1 MKIKSIF
8 LFIWGF
14 LTAGSVFAQG
24 LENNAGFVNLYDDN
38 NGTAYI
44 SQGTDSCGNSAIP
57 ATAYVFP
64 QFGGALFGGTQFGG
78 SNMEGARCTGARL
91 NTLSRTAFVLDSLM
105 NADWRPAGGNSFWDP
120 LKSGTIVFLS
130 DFDFGQIEVVGG
142 DTVCAVN
149 HTPLKFKPNY
159 GEISGNGFDVKNV
172 CYTEIIDYSVDRVL
186 DTIGFFKELDSVN
199 VHNLVLKNFRF
210 TIKGPDAASSVTP
223 KASYFGPVGGLAGVM
238 TRSLLYDDTLDNVRI
253 SAPMAGGL
261 VGYLENSTFL
271 RIFSNDDLIIY
282 NEVDLGDADDYAGGN
297 LTGWGSGYRAYLGGL
312 VAYAVNLNLQDIN
325 VISRVQNL
333 SADTSTVV
341 GGLVGMYVLSR
352 RKNNIPEIDS
362 MKIENVTMLKKPLKD
377 RVYTKIF
384 SGKTMGGLIGEVAPY
399 MNQADE
405 IMDLSVNNVAF
416 YGSINRSQGSVVHL
430 GGLIGRSALD
440 GGAKFKI
447 SNVDVTPNIK
457 DSLTKADF
465 YEYYS
470 GGLIGEQ
477 TCVSTK
483 NEVTSESFVS
493 ISNSQT
499 SGPLVLV
506 KKPDVENISANVFM
520 GGFAGSACLARH
532 ADALVDNISSME
544 IKVAISGLQGHTAGG
559 SEVAAIDSL
568 MVGGFVG
575 KAVTRP
581 NTIGSYT
588 DGDSVLTVRNAL
600 FNGRVSVTDSLNIV
614 RMGGIFGSF
623 ADNAGVLY
631 VAFENVQLD
640 NPSLLALNA
649 GVDPTFPVEGSAV
662 VGGLCGYCVM
672 PNKVDH
678 VAIIGDFNVDGDFSQ
693 ADSLYVGGVFG
704 RLLSSKGF
712 AMENVYHIGTI
723 HPIPGRNL
731 TNDVHEGYLVGLL
744 TLNGTKV
751 FRKIISTYH
760 NGEDAL
766 DAFGKFEGGNAKYL
780 SSAQGDDWSLIENE
794 CSGKTK
800 LNGNATCW
808 DVRYNVRN
816 GESEAVNENFNGTKI
831 VASMKMDEFAD
842 FLNEPFAENGVEYWA
857 RKDGLNDDF
866 PYLLAKPIVTI
877 LPSSSS
883 IAVSSSSSVPE
894 SSCSFWFPT
903 FSSSSFWFPT
913 FSSSSFQFPTFSS
926 SSITWPWL
934 LSSSSIELPPLVSSS
949 SLFFPPSSSEF
960 VPVVSSSSE
969 LPLPVSSSSFE
980 RPVSSSALVIIRV
993 PALKI
998 ESHKIE
1004 WAGSMARLKFNASV
1018 DSLAGKV
1025 ALSVRVL
1032 SGVSTL
1038 VDTLLLDSVPGSVR
1052 GASVTFGVNLGD
1064 SVVYEIALRGDLD
1077 SAFVYGGS
1085 WNETR
1090 VQRSHW
1096 QMVSLADVDLRKL
1109 HLDEYHVLY
1118 SWDEALEMGDYLQYR
1133 AYSRS
1138 DEVSGMTGY
1147 WYGSYDGV
1155 PLKRKVAKYVDNA
1168 EIVWNVDS
1176 INSGWNMVANP
1187 YSWNVDLSAI
1197 ENSGIEM
1204 WSWNVESGEY
1214 EIPTELQPYEAIW
1227 VQVHGSQTIQFPATP
1242 KFEKGTTKSL
1252 AKVSALKKSSDGWTI
1267 RAILTDDYGK
1277 KDSWNLFGTN
1287 SEVSKSDEPPSGMG
1301 DHVSLSIV
1309 EEGRALARSFRPA
1322 AEEMEW
1328 TLQLS
1333 ASSERTAY
1341 LKLEGLAEAK
1351 STGNKVFVTVDGKTV
1366 EAKEGKTIPV
1376 KVGPLKKTAVVRV
1389 APQAKPEVEYAF
1401 KDVRFYRSGSA
1412 VNVQFVATNGL
1423 AGRNAKVELLDISG
1437 KVIASLSAVSVD
1449 GKNSVKF
1456 PAPEG
1461 GLYILRIRSGS
1472 QNYAQKVVLR

>member
-120 LKSGTIVFLS
+120 FTSGTIVFLS
-130 DFDFGQIEVVGG
+130 DFDFGQIEVIGK

-149 HTPLKFKPNY
+149 HTPLKFKPDY
-159 GEISGNGFDVKNV
+159 GEISGNGFDIKNV

-199 VHNLVLKNFRF
+199 VHNLVLKDFRF

-238 TRSLLYDDTLDNVRI
+238 KRSLLYDDTLDNVRI

-271 RIFSNDDLIIY
+271 RIFSNDDLIVY

-297 LTGWGSGYRAYLGGL
+297 LAGWGSSYRAYIGGL

-325 VISRVQNL
+325 VMAKVQNL
-333 SADTSTVV
+333 SADTSIVA

-352 RKNNIPEIDS
+352 QRNNVPEVGY
-362 MKIENVTMLKKPLKD
+362 MKIENVTMLKKADKG
-377 RVYTKIF
+377 VYTKLF
-384 SGKTMGGLIGEVAPY
+384 GGKTMGGLLGEVAPY
-399 MNQADE
+399 KNQANE
-405 IMDLSVNNVAF
+405 IMDLFVNNVAF
-416 YGSINRSQGSVVHL
+416 YGSINKSQGSVVHL

-440 GGAKFKI
+440 GGAKLKI
-447 SNVDVTPNIK
+447 NNVEMTPNIK
-457 DSLTKADF
+457 DTLRNADL

-493 ISNSQT
+493 ISNSET

-520 GGFAGSACLARH
+520 GGLAGSACLARN
-532 ADALVDNISSME
+532 ADALVENSSSME

-559 SEVAAIDSL
+559 SEVSAIDSL

-581 NTIGSYT
+581 NTSGTYT

-600 FNGRVSVTDSLNIV
+600 FKGRISVTDSLNIV

-631 VAFENVQLD
+631 VAFENVQLEK
-640 NPSLLALNA
+640 PSLLTLNA
-649 GVDPTFPVEGSAV
+649 GVDPTFPVEGSAA

-678 VAIIGDFNVDGDFSQ
+678 VAIIGDFEVQGDFSQ

-704 RLLSSKGF
+704 RLLSSKDF
-712 AMENVYHIGTI
+712 AMENVYHIGTF
-723 HPIPGRNL
+723 HPIPGRASSDNIR
-731 TNDVHEGYLVGLL
+731 EGYLVGLL
-744 TLNGTKV
+744 TLHGTKV
-751 FRKIISTYH
+751 LRKIVSTYH

-780 SSAQGDDWSLIENE
+780 SSAQGDDWRLIENE

-816 GESEAVNENFNGTKI
+816 GASEEISENFNGTK
-831 VASMKMDEFAD
+831 VAASMKMDDFAD

-857 RKDGLNDDF
+857 RKDGMNDDF
-866 PYLLAKPIVTI
+866 PYLLAKPIVTNP
-877 LPSSSS
+877 PSSSS

-894 SSCSFWFPT
+894 SS
-903 FSSSSFWFPT
+903 SSFWFPT
-913 FSSSSFQFPTFSS
+913 FSSSSFQLPTFSS
-926 SSITWPWL
+926 SSIAWPWL
-934 LSSSSIELPPLVSSS
+934 FSSSSIELPLSASSS
-949 SLFFPPSSSEF
+949 SFFFPSSSSEF
-960 VPVVSSSSE
+960 VPVISSSSE

-980 RPVSSSALVIIRV
+980 LPVSSSALVIIRV

-1025 ALSVRVL
+1025 ALSVRVR
-1032 SGVSTL
+1032 SGYTTL
-1038 VDTLLLDSVPGSVR
+1038 VDTVLVDSVPGSVR
-1052 GASVTFGVNLGD
+1052 GASVTFGVNPGD
-1064 SVVYEIALRGDLD
+1064 SLVYEIALRGDLD
-1077 SAFVYGGS
+1077 SALVNGSS

-1090 VQRSHW
+1090 VRTSRW
-1096 QMVSLADVDLRKL
+1096 QMVSLADVDVRKL
-1109 HLDEYHVLY
+1109 HLDDYHVLY
-1118 SWDEALEMGDYLQYR
+1118 SWDESLTLGDYMQYR

-1138 DEVSGMTGY
+1138 DKVSGMDGY

-1155 PLKRKVAKYVDNA
+1155 PLKRKAAKYIDNA

-1176 INSGWNMVANP
+1176 VNSGWNMVANP
-1187 YSWNVDLSAI
+1187 YSWTVDLSAI
-1197 ENSGIEM
+1197 AGSDIDV
-1204 WSWNVESGEY
+1204 WSWNDESGEY
-1214 EIPTELQPYEAIW
+1214 EIPTVLQPYEAVW
-1227 VQVHGSQTIQFPATP
+1227 LHTHGPQTIQFPAKL
-1242 KFEKGTTKSL
+1242 KFVNSKAKSL
-1252 AKVSALKKSSDGWTI
+1252 AKVSALKKASDGWTI
-1267 RAILTDDYGK
+1267 RAILSDGNGK
-1277 KDSWNLFGTN
+1277 KDSWNLFGTS

-1301 DHVSLSIV
+1301 DYVSLSIV
-1309 EEGRALARSFRPA
+1309 DGDRALARSFRPA

-1351 STGNKVFVTVDGKTV
+1351 ATGNKVFVTVDGKTV
-1366 EAKEGKTIPV
+1366 EAKEGKTIAV
-1376 KVGPLKKTAVVRV
+1376 KVGSLKKTAVVRV
-1389 APQAKPEVEYAF
+1389 APHAKPEVEYAL
-1401 KDVRFYRSGSA
+1401 KDVRVIRSGNA
-1412 VNVQFVATNGL
+1412 FDIQFVATNGL
-1423 AGRNAKVELLDISG
+1423 AGKNAKVELLDVSG
-1437 KVIASLSAVSVD
+1437 RVMASLSATSTA
-1449 GKNSVKF
+1449 GLNSVRF

-1472 QNYAQKVVLR
+1472 QIFAKKVVLQ

>member
-1 MKIKSIF
+1 MKIKTIF

-14 LTAGSVFAQG
+14 LTSGSVFAQG
-24 LENNAGFVNLYDDN
+24 LENNAGFVSLYDDN

-44 SQGTDSCGNSAIP
+44 SQGTDSCGPSALP
-57 ATAYVFP
+57 ATASFNFP
-64 QFGGALFGGTQFGG
+64 QFGGALFGG
-78 SNMEGARCTGARL
+78 NMDGARCTGARL
-91 NTLSRTAFVLDSLM
+91 KTLSRTAFVLDSLM

-199 VHNLVLKNFRF
+199 VHNLVLKDFRF

-271 RIFSNDDLIIY
+271 RIFSDDDLNIY

-297 LTGWGSGYRAYLGGL
+297 LAGWGSSYRAYIGGL
-312 VAYAVNLNLQDIN
+312 VAYAVNLNLQEIN
-325 VISRVQNL
+325 VMAKVQNL
-333 SADTSTVV
+333 SADTSTVA

-352 RKNNIPEIDS
+352 QRNNVPEVGY
-362 MKIENVTMLKKPLKD
+362 MKIENVTMLKKTGKSG
-377 RVYTKIF
+377 VYTKLF
-384 SGKTMGGLIGEVAPY
+384 GGKTMGGLIGEVAPY
-399 MNQADE
+399 KNQANE

-416 YGSINRSQGSVVHL
+416 YGSINKSQGSVVHL

-440 GGAKFKI
+440 GGAKIKI
-447 SNVDVTPNIK
+447 NNAEVTPNIK
-457 DSLTKADF
+457 DTLRKADF

-493 ISNSQT
+493 ISNSET

-520 GGFAGSACLARH
+520 GGLAGSACLARN
-532 ADALVDNISSME
+532 ADALVDNLSSME

-581 NTIGSYT
+581 NTRGTYT

-600 FNGRVSVTDSLNIV
+600 FKGRISVTDSLNIV

-631 VAFENVQLD
+631 VAFENVQLEK
-640 NPSLLALNA
+640 PSLLALNA
-649 GVDPTFPVEGSAV
+649 EVDPTFPVEGSAA

-678 VAIIGDFNVDGDFSQ
+678 VAIIGDFNVEGDFSL

-704 RLLSSKGF
+704 RLLSSKDF

-723 HPIPGRNL
+723 HPIPGRSL
-731 TNDVHEGYLVGLL
+731 TNDVYEGYLVGLL

-751 FRKIISTYH
+751 LRKIVSTYH

-780 SSAQGDDWSLIENE
+780 SSAQGDDWRLIENE

-816 GESEAVNENFNGTKI
+816 GASEEISENFNGTKL

-857 RKDGLNDDF
+857 RKDGMNDDF
-866 PYLLAKPIVTI
+866 PYLLAKPIVTNP
-877 LPSSSS
+877 PSSSS

-894 SSCSFWFPT
+894 SS
-903 FSSSSFWFPT
+903 SSFWFPT
-913 FSSSSFQFPTFSS
+913 FSSSSFQLPTFSS
-926 SSITWPWL
+926 SSIAWPWL
-934 LSSSSIELPPLVSSS
+934 FSSSSIELPLSASSS
-949 SLFFPPSSSEF
+949 SFFPFSSSEF
-960 VPVVSSSSE
+960 VPVISSSSE

-980 RPVSSSALVIIRV
+980 LPVSSSALVIIRV

-1025 ALSVRVL
+1025 ALSVRVR
-1032 SGVSTL
+1032 SGYTTL
-1038 VDTLLLDSVPGSVR
+1038 VDTVLVDSVPGSVR
-1052 GASVTFGVNLGD
+1052 GASVTFGVNPGD
-1064 SVVYEIALRGDLD
+1064 SLVYEIALRGDLD
-1077 SAFVYGGS
+1077 SALVNGSS

-1090 VQRSHW
+1090 VRTSRW
-1096 QMVSLADVDLRKL
+1096 QMVSLADVDVRKL
-1109 HLDEYHVLY
+1109 HLDDYHVLY
-1118 SWDEALEMGDYLQYR
+1118 SWDESLTLGDYMQYR

-1138 DEVSGMTGY
+1138 DKVSELDGY
-1147 WYGSYDGV
+1147 WYGSYDGA
-1155 PLKRKVAKYVDNA
+1155 PLKRKAAKYVDNA

-1187 YSWNVDLSAI
+1187 YSWTVDLSAI
-1197 ENSGIEM
+1197 VGSDIDV
-1204 WSWNVESGEY
+1204 WSWNDESGEY
-1214 EIPTELQPYEAIW
+1214 EIPTVLQPYEAVW
-1227 VQVHGSQTIQFPATP
+1227 LHTHGPQTIQFPAKL
-1242 KFEKGTTKSL
+1242 KFGSGKAKSL

-1267 RAILTDDYGK
+1267 RAILSDGNGK
-1277 KDSWNLFGTN
+1277 KDSWNLFGTS

-1301 DHVSLSIV
+1301 DYVSLSIV

-1351 STGNKVFVTVDGKTV
+1351 ATGNKVFVTVDGKTV
-1366 EAKEGKTIPV
+1366 EAKEGKTIAV
-1376 KVGPLKKTAVVRV
+1376 KVGSLKKTAVVRV
-1389 APQAKPEVEYAF
+1389 APHAKPEVEYAL
-1401 KDVRFYRSGSA
+1401 KDVRVIRSGNA
-1412 VNVQFVATNGL
+1412 FDIQFVATDGL
-1423 AGRNAKVELLDISG
+1423 AGKNAKVELLDVSG
-1437 KVIASLSAVSVD
+1437 RVMASLSATSTA
-1449 GKNSVKF
+1449 GLNSVRF
-1456 PAPEG
+1456 PALEG

-1472 QNYAQKVVLR
+1472 QIFAKKVVLR